1 MIDASLQQQEQIG
14 QFEHPR
20 FATGV
25 TYGVSGYARSPLR
38 HQWIGAASDIKTP
51 RFLHVPMPV
60 SELIAGVVLA
70 EIDSTIERNLG
81 DEYGRN
87 LQSRITDLL
96 KHHRH
101 QDWDGE
107 DADPL
112 SEDTVSVACKIA
124 ACFPDRV
131 PTDVNAT
138 PHGEVDFDWVV
149 NRKTMLTVSVGPPPK
164 HIIAYAAIFD
174 GERVSGQATWSGTLP
189 RLIRCCFRQL
199 ITK

>member
-1 MIDASLQQQEQIG
+1 MTDASPQQQEQIG
-14 QFEHPR
+14 QFEHMR
-20 FATGV
+20 FATSV
-25 TYGVSGYARSPLR
+25 ADGVSGYARSPLR
-38 HQWIGAASDIKTP
+38 HQWIDGASDITTL

-60 SELIAGVVLA
+60 YDCIESVVLA
-70 EIDSTIERNLG
+70 EINSTIERNLG
-81 DEYGRN
+81 DEYGRA

-112 SEDTVSVACKIA
+112 SESTVSVACKIA

-131 PTDVNAT
+131 PKDVNAT

>member
-1 MIDASLQQQEQIG
+1 MIDASLQQQEQIR
-14 QFEHPR
+14 QFEHTR
-20 FATGV
+20 FATSV
-25 TYGVSGYARSPLR
+25 AYGVSGYAKSPLR
-38 HQWIGAASDIKTP
+38 HKWIGAESDIKAP
-51 RFLHVPMPV
+51 RPLHVTMPEYDRI
-60 SELIAGVVLA
+60 SGVVA
-70 EIDSTIERNLG
+70 EIDSTIELNLG
-81 DEYGRN
+81 DESGRD
-87 LQSRITDLL
+87 LQFRITDLL
-96 KHHRH
+96 RHHGH
-101 QDWDGE
+101 PDWDGE

-131 PTDVNAT
+131 PMDVNAT